1 METTP
6 SSGPHPHY
14 GVCSDASCDLTLSG
28 AYTHSKGISDLSTVY
43 LETDFR
49 HTTDIK

>member
-14 GVCSDASCDLTLSG
+14 GVCSDASCDLTLSV